1 MRSAEMVDHLYERKV
16 AVRSGTEF
24 GHRGEG
30 WIRLS
35 YAVPFDKVME
45 GIDRLE
51 VALKELP

>member
-1 MRSAEMVDHLYERKV
+1 MRSAEMVDYLYEKKV
-16 AVRSGTEF
+16 AVRSGSEF

-35 YAVPFDKVME
+35 YAVPFSKVME

-51 VALKELP
+51 VAFKQLR